1 MSEMPPENDNVLPP
15 DPWVNQDMMPMAR
28 TAHDLFV
35 AFQTAGFN
43 ENNAIQIVTGVVVA
57 VLMGS
62 GNSAL
67 CAKVESAG
75 ILRDPG

>member
-1 MSEMPPENDNVLPP
+1 MSEHEEEFSVP
-15 DPWVNQDMMPMAR
+15 DPWVNQDMMPMAK

-62 GNSAL
+62 
-67 CAKVESAG
+67 AG
-75 ILRDPG
+75 PG

>member
-15 DPWVNQDMMPMAR
+15 DPWVNQDMMPMAK

-35 AFQTAGFN
+35 AFQAAGFN
-43 ENNAIQIVTGVVVA
+43 EANAIQIVTGVVVA

-62 GNSAL
+62 GNSA
-67 CAKVESAG
+67 
-75 ILRDPG
+75 

>member
-1 MSEMPPENDNVLPP
+1 MSEMPPENDSVLPP
-15 DPWVNQDMMPMAR
+15 DPWVNQDMMPMAK

-62 GNSAL
+62 
-67 CAKVESAG
+67 AG
-75 ILRDPG
+75 PG

>member
-1 MSEMPPENDNVLPP
+1 MSEHEEEFTVP
-15 DPWVNQDMMPMAR
+15 DPWVNQDMMPMAK

-43 ENNAIQIVTGVVVA
+43 ESNAIQIVTGVVVA

-62 GNSAL
+62 GNSA
-67 CAKVESAG
+67 
-75 ILRDPG
+75 